1 MNLSKQAESLRGLMR
16 VGEAAEYCGVTRETL
31 RNWDRSGKLVARRHP
46 LTGYRHYDRD
56 ELEDFVEK
64 LIRERSRG

>member
-1 MNLSKQAESLRGLMR
+1 MNLSKQAESLKGLMR

-46 LTGYRHYDRD
+46 LTGYRYYDRD

-64 LIRERSRG
+64 LIRERSRD